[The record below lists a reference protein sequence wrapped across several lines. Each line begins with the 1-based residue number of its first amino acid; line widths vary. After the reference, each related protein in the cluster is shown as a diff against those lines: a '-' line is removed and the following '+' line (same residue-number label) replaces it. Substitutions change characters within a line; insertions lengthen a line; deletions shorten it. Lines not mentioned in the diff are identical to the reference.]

1 MVPVSGDATG
11 WIIGAVVSMLIPLF
25 SFPIIFGPCAIFCG
39 YKVQQ
44 NGNRG
49 LGTGLMVANDNLFDL
64 FNPYLFFLERGKI
77 HIFTLGEKETCDDIG
92 LFLLDCGFSPP
103 LS

>member
-1 MVPVSGDATG
+1 MPVSGDATD
-11 WIIGAVVSMLIPLF
+11 WIIGAVVSMLISLF
-25 SFPIIFGPCAIFCG
+25 FPIIFGPCAIFCG
-39 YKVQQ
+39 YNVQQ
-44 NGNRG
+44 YGNRG
-49 LGTGLMVANDNLFDL
+49 LGTGLMVANDTLFDL

-77 HIFTLGEKETCDDIG
+77 HILTLGEKETCDDIG